1 MPATARYPTPVF
13 SGEKCSTCCMY
24 SVSIRNMANMPVP
37 RKRPTTFAAAK
48 VCSRKIE
55 KGTKGSF
62 TRFSQ
67 TRNATSSTE
76 TTNTPIVSAELQPH
90 ARP

>member
-1 MPATARYPTPVF
+1 MQHLLHVQRQHQEHGEHARPEEETDDV
-13 SGEKCSTCCMY
+13 
-24 SVSIRNMANMPVP
+24 R
-37 RKRPTTFAAAK
+37 AAK
-48 VCSRKIE
+48 VCNRKIE

-67 TRNATSSTE
+67 TRNATSSLRDDE
-76 TTNTPIVSAELQPH
+76 HPIVSAELQPH